1 MKSSA
6 DQYFAIIPESVLYA
20 DISSHA
26 VRVYGVLRRHAD
38 KDDGTCHPG
47 RTRIAELAKIGPR
60 SVDRAIDELRA
71 IGAVEVMHRVNPEN
85 TKQFL
90 SNQYRLLTP
99 RAGDYTPL
107 APVTIPPR
115 AGGEGTKAI
124 ELEPRNQR
132 NIRSTVVD
140 PVFDTFW
147 HNYPRKVG
155 RKKALQWW
163 QRHGNQQ
170 ILDSLDAWRQYWV
183 QEGTDMRYI
192 PHPYTWL
199 NQERWRDPAPEPAVN
214 QRTDTVLA
222 VLNDILGDQLDVAQR
237 IMESDTQPALEAS
250 NDPF

>member
-1 MKSSA
+1 MMKSSA

-20 DISSHA
+20 DISHAA
-26 VRVYGVLRRHAD
+26 VRVYAALRRHAD
-38 KDDGTCHPG
+38 KDNGTCHPG
-47 RTRIAELAKIGPR
+47 RSRLSKLTRMSP
-60 SVDRAIDELRA
+60 SNVDRAIKELVA
-71 IGAVEVMHRVNPEN
+71 LGALEVQHRVDPANP
-85 TKQFL
+85 KQFL

-99 RAGDYTPL
+99 TAGDYTPL
-107 APVTIPPR
+107 PQVNIPPP
-115 AGGEGTKAI
+115 AGDEVTRAI

-132 NIRSTVVD
+132 NIRSTDVD

-170 ILDSLDAWRQYWV
+170 ILDSLNGWRQYWV

-199 NQERWRDPAPEPAVN
+199 NQERWKDPAPEPAGN

-222 VLNDILGDQLDVAQR
+222 VLNDILN
-237 IMESDTQPALEAS
+237 TQPALEAH

>member
-1 MKSSA
+1 MMKSSA

-26 VRVYGVLRRHAD
+26 IRVYGILRRHAD
-38 KDDGTCHPG
+38 KDDGTCYPG
-47 RTRIAELAKIGPR
+47 RATLSRLGHMSVRTVDKAIEELVA
-60 SVDRAIDELRA
+60 L
-71 IGAVEVMHRVNPEN
+71 GALKVRHRHDPKHPERM
-85 TKQFL
+85 L
-90 SNQYRLLTP
+90 SNEYTLLTP
-99 RAGDYTPL
+99 VHILHHPPANP
-107 APVTIPPR
+107 APPPCTDCT
-115 AGGEGTKAI
+115 GTKAI

-132 NIRSTVVD
+132 NIRSTDVD

-170 ILDSLDAWRQYWV
+170 ILDSLNAWRQYWV

-199 NQERWRDPAPEPAVN
+199 NQERWRDPAPEPAGN

-222 VLNDILGDQLDVAQR
+222 VLNDILN
-237 IMESDTQPALEAS
+237 TQPALEAH